1 MDDETQYKYEGQKV
15 PYSSEGTFSIS
26 NWPKPVGYWILDP
39 GVFST
44 KFAQYK
50 KHTRLQIW
58 FTEKLL
64 GWKWEDAK

>member
-1 MDDETQYKYEGQKV
+1 MHEEAQYKYEGQKN
-15 PYSSEGTFSIS
+15 PYTFDGTVSIAD
-26 NWPKPVGYWILDP
+26 WPKPVGYWILDP
-39 GVFST
+39 GVCST